1 MVHYSQL
8 YPDSI
13 LNLHKYLNKE
23 SRDVDESLQRKSL
36 LKTPSTTSK

>member
-13 LNLHKYLNKE
+13 LNLHKYLTKE
-23 SRDVDESLQRKSL
+23 SRDDDESLQRKPL
-36 LKTPSTTSK
+36 LKTPPTTTK